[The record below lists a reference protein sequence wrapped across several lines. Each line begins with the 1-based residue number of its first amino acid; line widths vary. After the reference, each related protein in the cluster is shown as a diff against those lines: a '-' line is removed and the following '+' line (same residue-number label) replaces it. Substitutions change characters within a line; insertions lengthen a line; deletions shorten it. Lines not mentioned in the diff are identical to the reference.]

1 MRKYFTRQR
10 LALSVWSLITLP
22 CMTLC
27 AFSAATASART
38 TTAEIPATP
47 QTAQNKIDAAP
58 VVSDAVTMAIEL
70 QGVTPDAH
78 VPQSFTAEVSIVL
91 TWNPKLRPN
100 FDPGT
105 PEFLNTF
112 GTYQPSIQT
121 RTLAG
126 ENGMQHRFY
135 NLQGTFE
142 ARNNHHAYPYARLVL
157 PIVFFFPS
165 APEMANLI
173 AAVPIQ
179 LGVSPGLGQDP
190 DNFYLH
196 AAMVTTGQWSDL
208 WNPTQ
213 LIGEHPKLN
222 AISLVLETRA
232 LTTRDTLMVRLPM
245 FLCWLIAFSALW
257 WKDESACSRAVMSS
271 TFSLIALA
279 IGAHPMGPP
288 VGYMTTGSLSFALV
302 YVNIILLSVT
312 AVIASRAHSR
322 HDDAVYRRI
331 RFHGRVGALVLM
343 VASIVV
349 LIAYT
354 QSVIMPVHLSELKNA
369 TPLQVDFHNIQSM
382 EANG

>member
-1 MRKYFTRQR
+1 MQAILLNMRKSFTRQS
-10 LALSVWSLITLP
+10 LALSVWAL
-22 CMTLC
+22 MTLAGMAMC
-27 AFSAATASART
+27 AFSAPETDVST
-38 TTAEIPATP
+38 TP
-47 QTAQNKIDAAP
+47 QIAQTKSATDP
-58 VVSDAVTMAIEL
+58 VASDAVTMAIEL

-91 TWNPKLRPN
+91 SWNPKLRPN

-112 GTYQPSIQT
+112 GANQPSLQS
-121 RTLAG
+121 RTLFG
-126 ENGMQHRFY
+126 ENGIQHRFY
-135 NLQGTFE
+135 NFQGTFE

-165 APEMANLI
+165 APDMANLI

-213 LIGEHPKLN
+213 LIGDQPKLN
-222 AISLVLETRA
+222 AISLMLETRA

-288 VGYMTTGSLSFALV
+288 VGYMTMGSLSFALV

-343 VASIVV
+343 VASICV

-354 QSVIMPVHLSELKNA
+354 QSVIKPVHLSELKNA
-369 TPLQVDFHNIQSM
+369 TPLQVEFHNIQSM